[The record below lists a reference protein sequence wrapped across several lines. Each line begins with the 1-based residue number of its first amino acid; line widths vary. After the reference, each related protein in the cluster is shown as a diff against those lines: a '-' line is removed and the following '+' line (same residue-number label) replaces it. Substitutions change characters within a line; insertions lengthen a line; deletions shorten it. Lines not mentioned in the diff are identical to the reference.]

1 VSALR
6 SAPTVMHSRAS
17 VSSLTRW
24 GMCDAAD
31 HLKLHFPLC
40 FAASNLAWGFVEFQ
54 DVRARPAQHRHDA
67 QCTAHVPVP

>member
-1 VSALR
+1 MSALG
-6 SAPTVMHSRAS
+6 SAPIVTHSRAS
-17 VSSLTRW
+17 VNSLTKW
-24 GMCDAAD
+24 GARDAAD